1 MNTDNLTTGL
11 NKKSLAIVIIN
22 WNSFELTKDTLLSLQ
37 KTHYQNYDC
46 IVVDN
51 GSSDDS
57 ANQLQAHFSNI
68 ILLRSD
74 TNKGFTGG
82 NNRGMQFAID
92 NGYEFIMMLNNDVEV
107 DAHFLEPLIQKLN
120 SNEKIGAVQPLIY
133 FHHDKNL
140 IWNAGASYNTLL
152 GICSTPNY
160 NQRDEAH
167 AQMQVQKNIDWITG
181 CAFMIRAS
189 VLKQIGLL
197 KEGFF
202 IYYEDVDLSFRIK
215 EAGYRLAYEPSSVI
229 YHIAGMSHK
238 TKVKGKEGFVRAK
251 VHFLN
256 ARNRIWFLKQHT
268 PAWAVP
274 TVVLFNTFYFFSIGF
289 YFIFRARF
297 QKWKAWHKG
306 MLEGLTTRVS

>member
-1 MNTDNLTTGL
+1 MSIKEST
-11 NKKSLAIVIIN
+11 NKNVAIVIIN

-37 KTHYQNYDC
+37 KSTNQNFDC

-51 GSSDDS
+51 GSVDNS
-57 ANQLQAHFSNI
+57 ATLLEHAFPKI
-68 ILLRSD
+68 ILIRAGE
-74 TNKGFTGG
+74 NKGFTGG
-82 NNRGMQFAID
+82 NNIGMQFALD
-92 NGYEFIMMLNNDVEV
+92 KGYEFIMMLNNDVEV
-107 DAHFLEPLIQKLN
+107 DPNFLEPLLQNLN
-120 SNEKIGAVQPLIY
+120 SNQNVGAVQPLIY

-140 IWNAGASYNTLL
+140 IWNAGTTFNPFL
-152 GICSTPNY
+152 GICATPNY
-160 NQRDEAH
+160 NQRDNEH
-167 AQMQVQKNIDWITG
+167 TQTQISKKIDWITG

-215 EAGYRLAYEPSSVI
+215 SAGFTLAYEPSSVI

-238 TKVKGKEGFVRAK
+238 SKVKGKEGFVSAK

-268 PAWAVP
+268 PIWAVP
-274 TVVLFNTFYFFSIGF
+274 SVVLFQAFYFFSIGF
-289 YFIFRARF
+289 YFIFRARW
-297 QKWKAWHKG
+297 QKWKAWNKG
-306 MLEGLTTRVS
+306 IWEGLTSNVA